1 MSVWGNVIMALRGI
15 SSNWLRSLLTML
27 GVLIGVAAVIVL
39 LAVGTGSSQAVESQI
54 DKLGTNTLTVFS
66 SGRFGGGTS
75 QTGTQSRN
83 ATLTSTDVK
92 LISDKNSAPDVESVS
107 PVISTSETA
116 TYNGATYSTSVVGS
130 TPSYLTA
137 SNYTVSAGRSI
148 TESDVSH
155 HAEVVDIG
163 SDVASNL
170 FATGSDPLGKQILIG
185 SAEFEVVGVL
195 ASKGSSGLSNQ
206 DAVAIAPYTAVQ
218 DQLTGESESFS
229 ELLVQGK
236 SSATLSLAQSEVESI
251 LAAQNDTTVANLP
264 FSVLNQA
271 SLLSTATSSSK
282 TFTALLGW
290 VAAVSLLVGAIGVM
304 NIMLVTVTERTREIG
319 IRKAIGAPKFIVLGQ
334 FLIEAVVIS
343 LLGGA
348 VGVLAGLTVAR
359 FKIDGVQPVLA
370 TYSIPLAFGVALMV
384 GVFAGLYPAY
394 RAASLRPIDAL
405 RFE

>member
-1 MSVWGNVIMALRGI
+1 MSIWGNVIMALRGI

-66 SGRFGGGTS
+66 SGRFGSGTS

-116 TYNGATYSTSVVGS
+116 TYNGATYSTSVIGS

-148 TESDVSH
+148 TESDVAH

-251 LAAQNDTTVANLP
+251 LAAQNDTTVADLP

-290 VAAVSLLVGAIGVM
+290 VAAVSLFVGAIGVM

-348 VGVLAGLTVAR
+348 VGVLAGLMVVR

-370 TYSIPLAFGVALMV
+370 TYSIPLAFGVALLV
-384 GVFAGLYPAY
+384 GIFAGLYPAY

>member
-1 MSVWGNVIMALRGI
+1 VNMMGNVVMALRGI

-39 LAVGTGSSQAVESQI
+39 LAVGTGSSEAVAKSI
-54 DKLGTNTLTVFS
+54 NSLGTNTLTVFS
-66 SGRFGGGTS
+66 GGGGRSTS
-75 QTGTQSRN
+75 QTGTKSSN
-83 ATLTSTDVK
+83 AALSTTDVK
-92 LISDKNSAPDVESVS
+92 LIGNSNSAPDVQSVS
-107 PVISTSETA
+107 PVISTNETA
-116 TYNGATYSTSVVGS
+116 TYKGATYSTSVIGS
-130 TPSYLTA
+130 TPSYLPA
-137 SNYTVSAGRSI
+137 SNYTISAGRSI
-148 TESDVSH
+148 SAADVKSH
-155 HAEVVDIG
+155 AQVVDLG
-163 SDVASNL
+163 SSVTSSL
-170 FATGSDPLGKQILIG
+170 FPTGSNPLGKQIQLGSSEFTVIG
-185 SAEFEVVGVL
+185 LL
-195 ASKGSSGLSNQ
+195 ASKGSSGLSNG

-218 DQLTGESESFS
+218 DQLTGQSQSFS

-251 LAAQNDTTVANLP
+251 LAAQNNTTVANLP

-319 IRKAIGAPKFIVLGQ
+319 IRKAIGAPKSVVLSQ

-343 LLGGA
+343 LLGG
-348 VGVLAGLTVAR
+348 VMGVLAGLVVVR
-359 FKIDGVQPVLA
+359 FRIDGVQPVLA
-370 TYSIPLAFGVALMV
+370 TYSIPLAFGVALLV

-405 RFE
+405 RYE

>member
-1 MSVWGNVIMALRGI
+1 VSVWGNVVMALRGI
-15 SSNWLRSLLTML
+15 SSNWLRSMLTML

-66 SGRFGGGTS
+66 TGRFGGGRS
-75 QTGTQSRN
+75 ETGTQTRN
-83 ATLTSTDVK
+83 ADLTINDVN
-92 LISDKNSAPDVESVS
+92 LISDNNNAPDVQSVS
-107 PVISTSETA
+107 PVITTSETA
-116 TYNGATYSTSVVGS
+116 TYDGATYSTSVVG
-130 TPSYLTA
+130 TNPAYLTA
-137 SNYTVSAGRSI
+137 SNYTISAGRAI
-148 TESDVSH
+148 TAADVKS

-170 FATGSDPLGKQILIG
+170 FPTGSNPLGQEIQIG
-185 SAEFEVVGVL
+185 SAEFEVVGLL
-195 ASKGSSGLSNQ
+195 ASKGSSGLTDQ

-218 DQLTGESESFS
+218 DQLTGESESFT

-236 SSATLSLAQSEVESI
+236 SSATLTLAQSEVESI
-251 LAAQNDTTVANLP
+251 LAAQNDTTVADLP

-282 TFTALLGW
+282 TFTSLLGW

-319 IRKAIGAPKFIVLGQ
+319 IRKAIGAPKSVVLGQ

-343 LLGGA
+343 LLGGL
-348 VGVLAGLTVAR
+348 VGVLAGLVVVR
-359 FKIDGVQPVLA
+359 FKIAGVQPVLA
-370 TYSIPLAFGVALMV
+370 TYSIPLAFGVALLV
-384 GVFAGLYPAY
+384 GIVAGLYPAY

>member
-1 MSVWGNVIMALRGI
+1 MNMMGNVVMALRGI

-39 LAVGTGSSQAVESQI
+39 LAVGTGSSEAVAKSI
-54 DKLGTNTLTVFS
+54 NSLGTNTLTVFS
-66 SGRFGGGTS
+66 GGRTTS
-75 QTGTQSRN
+75 QTGTKSSN
-83 ATLTSTDVK
+83 ATLSTTDVK
-92 LISDKNSAPDVESVS
+92 LIGDSNNAPDVQSVS
-107 PVISTSETA
+107 PVISTNETA
-116 TYNGATYSTSVVGS
+116 TYSGATYSTSVIGS
-130 TPSYLTA
+130 TPSYLPA
-137 SNYTVSAGRSI
+137 SNYTISAGRSI
-148 TESDVSH
+148 SSADVKSH
-155 HAEVVDIG
+155 AQDVDLG
-163 SDVASNL
+163 SSVTSNL
-170 FATGSDPLGKQILIG
+170 FPTGSNPLGKQIQLG
-185 SAEFEVVGVL
+185 SSEFTVVGLL
-195 ASKGSSGLSNQ
+195 ASKGSSGLSNG
-206 DAVAIAPYTAVQ
+206 DAVVIAPYTAVQ
-218 DQLTGESESFS
+218 DQLTGQSQSFS

-236 SSATLSLAQSEVESI
+236 SSATLTLAQSEVESI
-251 LAAQNDTTVANLP
+251 LAAQNNTTVANLP

-319 IRKAIGAPKFIVLGQ
+319 IRKAIGAPKSVVLSQ

-343 LLGGA
+343 MLGG
-348 VGVLAGLTVAR
+348 VIGILAGLVVVR

-370 TYSIPLAFGVALMV
+370 TYSIPLAFGVALLV

-405 RFE
+405 RYE

>member
-1 MSVWGNVIMALRGI
+1 MNMMGNVVMALRGI

-39 LAVGTGSSQAVESQI
+39 LAVGTGSSEAVAKSI
-54 DKLGTNTLTVFS
+54 NSLGTNTLTVFS
-66 SGRFGGGTS
+66 GGGGRSTS
-75 QTGTQSRN
+75 QTGTKTSN
-83 ATLTSTDVK
+83 ATLTTTDVK
-92 LISDKNSAPDVESVS
+92 LIGDSNSAPDVQSVS
-107 PVISTSETA
+107 PVISTNETA
-116 TYNGATYSTSVVGS
+116 TYKGATYSTSVIGS
-130 TPSYLTA
+130 TPSYLPA
-137 SNYTVSAGRSI
+137 SNYTISAGRSI
-148 TESDVSH
+148 SAADVKSH
-155 HAEVVDIG
+155 AQVVDLG
-163 SDVASNL
+163 SSVTSSL
-170 FATGSDPLGKQILIG
+170 FPTGSNPLGKQIQLGSSEFTVIG
-185 SAEFEVVGVL
+185 LL
-195 ASKGSSGLSNQ
+195 ASKGSSGLSNG
-206 DAVAIAPYTAVQ
+206 DAVVIAPYTAVQ
-218 DQLTGESESFS
+218 DQLTGQSQSFS

-236 SSATLSLAQSEVESI
+236 SSATLTLAQSEVESI
-251 LAAQNDTTVANLP
+251 LAAQNNTTVANLP

-319 IRKAIGAPKFIVLGQ
+319 IRKAIGAPKSVVLSQ

-343 LLGGA
+343 LLGGLM
-348 VGVLAGLTVAR
+348 GVLAGLVVVR

-370 TYSIPLAFGVALMV
+370 TYSIPLAFGVALLV

-405 RFE
+405 RYE

>member
-1 MSVWGNVIMALRGI
+1 MNMKGNVVMALRGI

-39 LAVGTGSSQAVESQI
+39 LAVGTGSSEAVAKSI
-54 DKLGTNTLTVFS
+54 NSLGTNTLTVFS
-66 SGRFGGGTS
+66 GGRTTS
-75 QTGTQSRN
+75 QTGTKSSN
-83 ATLTSTDVK
+83 ATLSTTDVK
-92 LISDKNSAPDVESVS
+92 LIGDANNAPDVQSVS

-116 TYNGATYSTSVVGS
+116 TYQGATYSTSVIGS
-130 TPSYLTA
+130 TPSYLPA
-137 SNYTVSAGRSI
+137 SNYTISAGRSI
-148 TESDVSH
+148 SAADVKSH
-155 HAEVVDIG
+155 AQVVDLG
-163 SDVASNL
+163 SSVTSSL
-170 FATGSDPLGKQILIG
+170 FPTGSNPLGKQIQLG
-185 SAEFEVVGVL
+185 SSEFTVVGLL
-195 ASKGSSGLSNQ
+195 ASKGSSGLSNG
-206 DAVAIAPYTAVQ
+206 DAVVIAPYTAVQ
-218 DQLTGESESFS
+218 DQLTGQSQSFS

-236 SSATLSLAQSEVESI
+236 SSATLTLAQSEVESI
-251 LAAQNDTTVANLP
+251 LAAQNNTTVANLP

-319 IRKAIGAPKFIVLGQ
+319 IRKAIGAPKSVVLSQ

-343 LLGGA
+343 MLGG
-348 VGVLAGLTVAR
+348 VLGVLAGLAVVR

-370 TYSIPLAFGVALMV
+370 TYSIPLAFGVALLV

-405 RFE
+405 RYE

>member
-1 MSVWGNVIMALRGI
+1 MGNVVMALRGI

-39 LAVGTGSSQAVESQI
+39 LAVGTGSSEAVAKSI
-54 DKLGTNTLTVFS
+54 NSLGTNTLTVFS
-66 SGRFGGGTS
+66 GGGGRSAS
-75 QTGTQSRN
+75 QTGTKSSN
-83 ATLTSTDVK
+83 ATLTTTDVK
-92 LISDKNSAPDVESVS
+92 LISDSDSAPDVQSVS

-116 TYNGATYSTSVVGS
+116 TYKGATYSTSVIGS
-130 TPSYLTA
+130 TPSYLPA
-137 SNYTVSAGRSI
+137 SNYTISAGRSI
-148 TESDVSH
+148 SAADVKSH
-155 HAEVVDIG
+155 AQVVDIG
-163 SDVASNL
+163 SSVTSSL
-170 FATGSDPLGKQILIG
+170 FPTGSNPLGEQIQLGSSEFTVIG
-185 SAEFEVVGVL
+185 LL
-195 ASKGSSGLSNQ
+195 ASKGSSGLSNG
-206 DAVAIAPYTAVQ
+206 DAVVIAPYTAVQ
-218 DQLTGESESFS
+218 DQLTGQSQSFS
-229 ELLVQGK
+229 ELLVQGR
-236 SSATLSLAQSEVESI
+236 SSATLTLAQSEVESI
-251 LAAQNDTTVANLP
+251 LAAQNNTTVANLP

-319 IRKAIGAPKFIVLGQ
+319 IRKAIGAPKSVVLSQ

-343 LLGGA
+343 LLGG
-348 VGVLAGLTVAR
+348 VMGVLAGLVVVR

-370 TYSIPLAFGVALMV
+370 TYSIPLAFGVALLV

-405 RFE
+405 RYE

>member
-1 MSVWGNVIMALRGI
+1 VNMMGNVVMALRGI

-39 LAVGTGSSQAVESQI
+39 LAVGTGSSEAVAKSI
-54 DKLGTNTLTVFS
+54 NSLGTNTLTVFS
-66 SGRFGGGTS
+66 GGQSTS
-75 QTGTQSRN
+75 QTGTKSSN
-83 ATLTSTDVK
+83 ATLSTTDVK
-92 LISDKNSAPDVESVS
+92 LIGDSNNAPDVQSVS

-116 TYNGATYSTSVVGS
+116 TYQGATYSTSVIGS
-130 TPSYLTA
+130 TPSYLPA
-137 SNYTVSAGRSI
+137 SNYTISAGRSV
-148 TESDVSH
+148 SAADVKSH
-155 HAEVVDIG
+155 AQVVDLG
-163 SDVASNL
+163 TSVASSL
-170 FATGSDPLGKQILIG
+170 FPTGSNPLGKQIQLG
-185 SAEFEVVGVL
+185 SSEFTVVGLL
-195 ASKGSSGLSNQ
+195 ASKGSSGLSNG
-206 DAVAIAPYTAVQ
+206 DAVVIAPYTAVQ
-218 DQLTGESESFS
+218 DQLTGQSQSFS

-236 SSATLSLAQSEVESI
+236 SSATLTLAQSEVESI
-251 LAAQNDTTVANLP
+251 LAAQNNTTVANLP

-319 IRKAIGAPKFIVLGQ
+319 IRKAIGAPKSVVLSQ

-343 LLGGA
+343 MLGG
-348 VGVLAGLTVAR
+348 VIGILAGLVVVR

-370 TYSIPLAFGVALMV
+370 TYSIPLAFGVALLV

-405 RFE
+405 RYE

>member
-1 MSVWGNVIMALRGI
+1 MNMMGNVVMALRGI

-39 LAVGTGSSQAVESQI
+39 LAVGTGSSEAVAKSI
-54 DKLGTNTLTVFS
+54 NSLGTNTLTVFS
-66 SGRFGGGTS
+66 GGRTTS
-75 QTGTQSRN
+75 QTGTKSSN
-83 ATLTSTDVK
+83 ATLSTTDVK
-92 LISDKNSAPDVESVS
+92 LIGDSNNAPDVQSVS
-107 PVISTSETA
+107 PVISTNETA
-116 TYNGATYSTSVVGS
+116 TYRGATYSTSVIGS
-130 TPSYLTA
+130 TPSYLPA
-137 SNYTVSAGRSI
+137 SNYTISAGRSI
-148 TESDVSH
+148 SSADVKSH
-155 HAEVVDIG
+155 AQVVDLG
-163 SDVASNL
+163 SSVASNL
-170 FATGSDPLGKQILIG
+170 FPAGSNPLGKQIQLG
-185 SAEFEVVGVL
+185 LVGVHGDRSPRL
-195 ASKGSSGLSNQ
+195 EGQQRPLQWRRCRDCSLH
-206 DAVAIAPYTAVQ
+206 AVQ
-218 DQLTGESESFS
+218 DQLTGQSQSFS

-236 SSATLSLAQSEVESI
+236 SSATLTLAQSEVESI
-251 LAAQNDTTVANLP
+251 LAAQNNTTVANLP

-319 IRKAIGAPKFIVLGQ
+319 IRKAIGAPKSVVLSQ

-343 LLGGA
+343 MLGG
-348 VGVLAGLTVAR
+348 VLGILAGLIVVR

-370 TYSIPLAFGVALMV
+370 TYSIPLAFGVALLV

-405 RFE
+405 RYE

>member
-384 GVFAGLYPAY
+384 GIFAGLYPAY

>member
-1 MSVWGNVIMALRGI
+1 MSIWGNVIMALRGI

-39 LAVGTGSSQAVESQI
+39 LAVGTGSSQSVENQI

-66 SGRFGGGTS
+66 SGRFGSGTS

-83 ATLTSTDVK
+83 ATLTSEDVT

-107 PVISTSETA
+107 PVISTTETS
-116 TYNGATYSTSVVGS
+116 TYNGATYSTSVIGS

-148 TESDVSH
+148 TQADVAH

-170 FATGSDPLGKQILIG
+170 FATGSDPLGKQIQIG
-185 SAEFEVVGVL
+185 SAEFQVVGVL

-236 SSATLSLAQSEVESI
+236 SSATLSLAQSEVESV
-251 LAAQNDTTVANLP
+251 LAAQNDTTVADLP

-290 VAAVSLLVGAIGVM
+290 VAAVSLFVGAIGVM

-348 VGVLAGLTVAR
+348 VGVLAGLVVVR

-370 TYSIPLAFGVALMV
+370 TYSIPLAFGVALLV
-384 GVFAGLYPAY
+384 GIFAGLYPAY